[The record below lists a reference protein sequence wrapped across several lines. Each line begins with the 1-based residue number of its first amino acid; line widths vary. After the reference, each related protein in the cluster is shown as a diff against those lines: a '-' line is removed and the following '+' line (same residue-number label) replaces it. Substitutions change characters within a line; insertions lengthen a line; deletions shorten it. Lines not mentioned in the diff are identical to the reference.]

1 MNNLSDL
8 VAYPAQAEASDI
20 QHAAGR
26 NHRTVLV
33 RFWRVD
39 ESQPWRATL
48 LYLSGEAPEHFASA
62 SQLFAH
68 LWGLLENGASHDK
81 TALETDVS
89 NTIRS

>member
-1 MNNLSDL
+1 MSNLADL
-8 VAYPAQAEASDI
+8 MPCPAQAEASDI
-20 QHAAGR
+20 QYVAGR
-26 NHRTVLV
+26 NHRTMLV
-33 RFWRVD
+33 RFWRMD

-81 TALETDVS
+81 TASETDVS
-89 NTIRS
+89 DTIRS